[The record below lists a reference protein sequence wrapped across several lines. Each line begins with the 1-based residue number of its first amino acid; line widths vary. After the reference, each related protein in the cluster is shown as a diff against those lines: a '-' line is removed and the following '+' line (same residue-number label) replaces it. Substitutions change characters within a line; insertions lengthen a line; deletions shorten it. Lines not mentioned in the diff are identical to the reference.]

1 MPPIWLRTKQ
11 KEGRKEGRNVPAE
24 DAYVFVKRTA
34 GTIVITQDF
43 VGCYGLYLFRDGD
56 FWVLSN
62 SFLYLVDALKKS
74 YRLTLNKEFAD
85 HFLVSGLCAQAY
97 SETLVNEISLLDR
110 AAVVTIDIATRT
122 INSELRDFMENTVDP
137 DSPAGMALLDEWYA
151 RWTSIIR
158 NLKRRTDNIST
169 DLSGGFDSRVV
180 LGLFLGAGIDMN
192 EVYVHSLADGLHT
205 HAEDLQIAS
214 EIADFYGFKLNDSS
228 RINSV
233 PANLTPEE
241 SLNLSYYLKLG
252 FHCQIYRKTSRQT
265 LPRYGF
271 TGGGIVRDVAADLR
285 DWKTESAF
293 IEKQSRDGRAL
304 GNDIG
309 ESVRALLER
318 SFAGIKSKYRS
329 FGREIAPE
337 DACGFFYKDTR
348 GRFHFGKAVVED
360 WFGGRISLLPLQDS
374 LLHRLKHNSAGCSD
388 QNLLV
393 AVIYDRY
400 NKDLL
405 NFEFEG
411 GRKLKSETREYAR
424 MLNRKYPVSFPT
436 VPSTGTVRVT
446 RSAQE
451 PAPTV
456 PVATRQNIRS
466 AFPNELRE
474 CEKAAFY
481 APETKAL
488 FGMLYPPNV
497 FDHIARKWNK
507 KYFPD
512 EASAVVL
519 AITRILRDCMIS
531 EDAAEPRAASY
542 VLRLAH
548 HSPPSNPPAIA
559 PFNFVTARIDIKNA
573 GATENDV
580 EISGFPSGTVAT
592 TPAWYSKNGRGHV
605 LESAA
610 GTLNLALR
618 CVGNGTLEIVLRGRD
633 VRNRNNERIPVV
645 IDFTSFKLNG
655 NDVFFGTQSAWHD
668 FPYRIRQ
675 SVKDGQTLS
684 LSVSWKQHT
693 PRKVECDAL
702 IRERS

>member
-11 KEGRKEGRNVPAE
+11 KEGRNVPAE
-24 DAYVFVKRTA
+24 GAYVFVKRTA

-74 YRLTLNKEFAD
+74 HRLTLNKEFAD

-122 INSELRDFMENTVDP
+122 IKSELRDFMENTIDP

-205 HAEDLQIAS
+205 HAEDLRIAS
-214 EIADFYGFKLNDSS
+214 EIADFYGFNLNDSS

-233 PANLTPEE
+233 PANLTPAN

-252 FHCQIYRKTSRQT
+252 FHCQFYRKTSRQT

-271 TGGGIVRDVAADLR
+271 TGAGGGTVRDLAASLPH
-285 DWKTESAF
+285 WKTESAF

-318 SFAGIKSKYRS
+318 SFVGIKNKYRS

-337 DACGFFYKDTR
+337 DACIHFYKDTR

-360 WFGGRISLLPLQDS
+360 WFSGRISLTPLQDS
-374 LLHRLKHNSAGCSD
+374 LLHKLKHNSAGCSD

-411 GRKLKSETREYAR
+411 GRELKSETREYAR

-436 VPSTGTVRVT
+436 ASRTETARVM

-456 PVATRQNIRS
+456 PAATRQNSR
-466 AFPNELRE
+466 AVFPNELRE
-474 CEKAAFY
+474 CEKTAFY

-488 FGMLYPPNV
+488 FSMLYPPNV
-497 FDHIARKWNK
+497 FDHIAKKWNK

-548 HSPPSNPPAIA
+548 HSPPSTPPAIA

-618 CVGNGTLEIVLRGRD
+618 CVGDGTLEIVLRGRD

-675 SVKDGQTLS
+675 RVKDGQTLS

-693 PRKVECDAL
+693 PRKAE
-702 IRERS
+702 